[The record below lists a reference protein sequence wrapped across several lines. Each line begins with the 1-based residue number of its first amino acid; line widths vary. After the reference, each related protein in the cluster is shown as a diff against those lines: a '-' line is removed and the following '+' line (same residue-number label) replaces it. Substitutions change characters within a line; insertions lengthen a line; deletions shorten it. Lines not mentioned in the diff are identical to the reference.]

1 MTARSLVRA
10 GSAILILWSAGLV
23 AATAIFGPF

>member
-10 GSAILILWSAGLV
+10 GALILILWSAILL
-23 AATAIFGPF
+23 AITAIAGPI